1 MLSAVSTAI
10 KNDFGQ
16 ILCRAERKHLTGKRY
31 YNGPYITNAERKD
44 LVKSARR
51 IVNAAQVGLFNK

>member
-10 KNDFGQ
+10 KQDFGQ
-16 ILCRAERKHLTGKRY
+16 ILCRAERKHLTDKRY

-44 LVKSARR
+44 LVKSAKR
-51 IVNAAQVGLFNK
+51 IVKATRVGLFSK